1 MDGIPPVPGKVV
13 KGSSNQCVGVGGGLW
28 LKLEVD
34 EPALHCADLASTITR
49 SPPGPDSSGEGED
62 EDEDADEDET
72 EVEDVDEVGEDVD
85 QCNERSLDE
94 SSKCLGT
101 MPDLERSA
109 LVSRFDPRFK
119 PAIRSRRRTSRM
131 T

>member
-1 MDGIPPVPGKVV
+1 M
-13 KGSSNQCVGVGGGLW
+13 KGSSNQCVGVGGGFW
-28 LKLEVD
+28 LKLEVVD
-34 EPALHCADLASTITR
+34 EPALHCADRLASIITR
-49 SPPGPDSSGEGED
+49 SPPGPDSSGAGEDEEEED
-62 EDEDADEDET
+62 EDEDET
-72 EVEDVDEVGEDVD
+72 EAVNVDEEGEGVD
-85 QCNERSLDE
+85 QCNERSLNE

-109 LVSRFDPRFK
+109 LASRFDPRFK

>member
-1 MDGIPPVPGKVV
+1 M
-13 KGSSNQCVGVGGGLW
+13 GVGGGLW
-28 LKLEVD
+28 LKLEVVD
-34 EPALHCADLASTITR
+34 EPTLHCADCRACTITR
-49 SPPGPDSSGEGED
+49 SPPGPDSSGED
-62 EDEDADEDET
+62 EDEYEDEM
-72 EVEDVDEVGEDVD
+72 EVEDVDEEGEGVD
-85 QCNERSLDE
+85 QCNECSLDE

-109 LVSRFDPRFK
+109 LVSRFDPRFN